1 MHFIYAEWLRHGRP
15 NEATSIFG
23 IDIQPHG
30 TRLATCGQDCA
41 VKVWHLPLLASLAEG
56 MSDVPKPDTPS
67 KSNDQSADPSLQ
79 PRDPQQPN
87 RNEPINQQSNQA
99 QQSFQQ
105 QAISSNTPPPGALL
119 ATIRSHT
126 AAVNVVRWSPNGTLL
141 ASAGDDHVVLIYYR
155 AKSSAPM
162 FGELPSAE
170 TWLVRRPLRAH
181 SSDVTDLAWSPDAER
196 LASASVDN
204 TIVVWNVQ
212 TDTPLVRLDGHV
224 GLVKGL
230 AWDPV
235 GRFLASQS
243 DDRTVRIWRTT
254 DWKPE
259 KVLSEPFQSAVFEE
273 NSMSFFLR
281 ISWSPC
287 GSHLVAVNA
296 HRKPAT
302 QYAPM
307 FSRQADFSDPIEFIG
322 HREPVISARFSPC
335 LYRRREQKTDDP
347 TAAQPSTQGPTN
359 AKDGM
364 SDPLSATYTVL
375 ALGSKDG
382 GCSVWRA
389 TGARPFFEMY
399 DAFEMEVIDIAWGS
413 DGHTMVACST
423 DGRVLYVRFTPEELG
438 VVVPPE
444 EARVILTNLWR
455 SFGAGSINAAAP
467 LPESAAQLEMEAA
480 NESSI
485 INQPSSSVAAPAPA
499 VATQATKSSS
509 AAVPSTPLKPPAT
522 TQIPGPVISAAEA
535 ARQNGPTPPADPKLM
550 AAQAETRGRGGKRR
564 IVPMAIP
571 TDGES
576 PFDGSSNRPP
586 TGSQTAPAA
595 GITEP
600 TAVLTSSTT
609 PQPMAVDNFDAFPSP
624 SPAKRPRTT
633 FSEKEDVA
641 NGSLMITNDVNGD
654 PATNGTTLRE
664 ERLGMTA
671 IPQNATRV
679 THASELHAPSV
690 IGLSLMI
697 LPDPNGDGRG
707 RCRVFGKG
715 DASVILESHELGTEA
730 GGFIVT
736 CSSGGKVKWR
746 DYHAKGYAITALA
759 GIADKF
765 AAVGTWDGA
774 LFLYSASS
782 GRRLTPP
789 IVMDSAPYM
798 LEAYSFPGQHTNS
811 NPGESDLT
819 LKEKWYVI
827 VITRS
832 ALCSVFDVKEKK
844 MVCARSAAWLL
855 ARASSSDSG
864 GKPNGEGGGTPKA
877 KFVREVSHCQV
888 TPFGEPI
895 LILSDGHSFVYS
907 RDLCAWV
914 RVADDSLPNSEF
926 RRTVKGSDKV
936 GLLRLLQSGSGRR
949 QKGVGSLTGMGDLR
963 RAAVESLAHL
973 ESLMESAIVVGSPE
987 DYRYYLANYAARI
1000 AAAVNDDVESCTL
1013 RLREVCDQ
1021 LLNADCPEVDR
1032 RFVGL
1037 SGRKLL
1043 KETVLPII
1051 SENREMQRL
1060 VAEYAEC
1067 LSRLEN

>member
-41 VKVWHLPLLASLAEG
+41 VKVWHLPLLASLAQG
-56 MSDVPKPDTPS
+56 MADTPETDTRP
-67 KSNDQSADPSLQ
+67 KLNDQSSQPSSQ
-79 PRDPQQPN
+79 PGAEQQPKQDEQI
-87 RNEPINQQSNQA
+87 RQQSNQS
-99 QQSFQQ
+99 QQSSPQHHSV
-105 QAISSNTPPPGALL
+105 SSSVPPPGALL

-155 AKSSAPM
+155 SKSSAPM

-170 TWLVRRPLRAH
+170 AWLVRRPLRAH

-212 TDTPLVRLDGHV
+212 SDTPLVRLDGHV

-243 DDRTVRIWRTT
+243 DDRSVRVWRTT
-254 DWKPE
+254 DWKTE

-307 FSRQADFSDPIEFIG
+307 FSRQTDFSDPVEFIG

-335 LYRRREQKTDDP
+335 LYRKFEQKSDQP
-347 TAAQPSTQGPTN
+347 AAAQSSTQTSAD
-359 AKDGM
+359 AKD
-364 SDPLSATYTVL
+364 SNPDSLSATYTVL

-399 DAFEMEVIDIAWGS
+399 DAFEMEVIDIAWAS

-467 LPESAAQLEMEAA
+467 LPESAAQLQMEAA
-480 NESSI
+480 NNPSI
-485 INQPSSSVAAPAPA
+485 VDPPISGI
-499 VATQATKSSS
+499 T
-509 AAVPSTPLKPPAT
+509 PSTPAVTTPVNKTPSAVGSSAPPNPQSAT
-522 TQIPGPVISAAEA
+522 QVSGPVISAADA
-535 ARQNGPTPPADPKLM
+535 TRQNGPTPPADPKLM
-550 AAQAETRGRGGKRR
+550 AAQAETRVRGGKRR
-564 IVPMAIP
+564 IVPMAVP

-576 PFDGSSNRPP
+576 LFDGSTTIAVGKADSTPAPSSSATLRP
-586 TGSQTAPAA
+586 TVNEISD
-595 GITEP
+595 I
-600 TAVLTSSTT
+600 V
-609 PQPMAVDNFDAFPSP
+609 PSP

-633 FSEKEDVA
+633 YVEKEDVA
-641 NGSLMITNDVNGD
+641 NGGPMTGIEINGD

-664 ERLGMTA
+664 ERLAMSVIPRNA
-671 IPQNATRV
+671 IRV

-697 LPDPNGDGRG
+697 LPDPNGEGRG
-707 RCRVFGKG
+707 RCRIIGKG

-736 CSSGGKVKWR
+736 CSVGGRVKWR
-746 DYHAKGYAITALA
+746 DYHAKGHAITALA

-789 IVMDSAPYM
+789 IIMDSAPYM
-798 LEAYSFPGQHTNS
+798 LEAYSFSGQLANS
-811 NPGESDLT
+811 NSQDFDLSQ
-819 LKEKWYVI
+819 KEKWYVI

-832 ALCSVFDVKEKK
+832 ALCSVFDVKEKR

-855 ARASSSDSG
+855 ARASGSDNGGKLNGESG
-864 GKPNGEGGGTPKA
+864 GPKV

-895 LILSDGHSFVYS
+895 LMLSDGHSFVYS
-907 RDLCAWV
+907 RDLCSWV
-914 RVADDSLPNSEF
+914 RVADDTLPNSEF
-926 RRTVKGSDKV
+926 RRTVKESDKV

-949 QKGVGSLTGMGDLR
+949 QKGTGTLTGMGDLR

-973 ESLMESAIVVGSPE
+973 ESLMESAIVVGSSE
-987 DYRYYLANYAARI
+987 DYRYYLTNYAARI
-1000 AAAVNDDVESCTL
+1000 AAAMNDDVESCIL

-1021 LLNADCPEVDR
+1021 LLNARCPEVDR
-1032 RFVGL
+1032 KFVGM

-1051 SENREMQRL
+1051 SENRGMQRI
-1060 VAEYAEC
+1060 VAEYAEG
-1067 LSRLEN
+1067 LSQLEKLTV